1 MKDFYAEEKTI
12 SGVAVDLSATE
23 MKDTDIQEMN
33 IDHNV
38 ELAVTTG
45 LKTGELFHLLHIW
58 HLLWRDNIQ
67 NKNKDFCFL

>member
-45 LKTGELFHLLHIW
+45 LKTGELFHLLP
-58 HLLWRDNIQ
+58 HLAAI
-67 NKNKDFCFL
+67 